1 MEPTYPILALIDTE
15 TTGLSEKAQV
25 TEVAVRAYHRKPDSR
40 LGSRSGY
47 EDYTR
52 VYKVK
57 PLRDDWQDSEEWQ
70 SAAQIQKKTT
80 EEVEAHTWRLP
91 DVVADLA
98 QLFEGHSVYWI
109 AHNAEFDRRLLTQS
123 LGVTGQQWWSSPWF
137 CTLRLQYGSA
147 SHRLSAIAR
156 HYNIGSDAAH
166 SALGDVMML
175 DEILQKYSDAI
186 HRDMVIRA
194 PVYSKLT
201 ALLPLLRLVPLYP

>member
-1 MEPTYPILALIDTE
+1 MEPTYPILAIIDTE
-15 TTGLSEKAQV
+15 TTGLSEQAQV
-25 TEVAVRAYHRKPDSR
+25 TEVAVRVYIHPDLSSDLCTR
-40 LGSRSGY
+40 C
-47 EDYTR
+47 ENYTR

-57 PLRDDWQDSEEWQ
+57 PLRDDWQHTEEWQ

-91 DVVADLA
+91 DVFADLA

-137 CTLRLQYGSA
+137 CTLRLAYGSA

-156 HYNIGSDAAH
+156 QYNIGTDAAH
-166 SALGDVMML
+166 SALGDVVML
-175 DEILQKYSDAI
+175 DEILQRYSDLN
-186 HRDMVIRA
+186 HRDLLHA